1 MRTPVQP
8 DPFNEYDSGLVG
20 KASFIK
26 KAWDMGHPLE
36 AIERALADH
45 RVVSPFSETMQ

>member
-1 MRTPVQP
+1 MRNPVQV
-8 DPFNEYDSGLVG
+8 DPFNEYDSGLAG
-20 KASFIK
+20 EAAFIK
-26 KAWDMGHPLE
+26 KAWDMGHSLE